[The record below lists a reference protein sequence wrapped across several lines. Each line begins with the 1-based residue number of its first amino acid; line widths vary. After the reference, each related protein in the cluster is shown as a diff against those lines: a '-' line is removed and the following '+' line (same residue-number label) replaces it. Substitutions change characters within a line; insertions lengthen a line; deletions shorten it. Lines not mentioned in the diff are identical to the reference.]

1 MTTPNSRIEP
11 IVASRDEIGI
21 APARHKRT
29 APAEGGSGKGG
40 ANALLVWLLLVLVVA
55 LGAAAVWQYQTY
67 QQLLAR
73 FEMIE
78 NKLSSTDE
86 SLSQNGAALQIK
98 LKEQAETLDTHWSEI
113 RKLWGVSNDR
123 NKDNIAANRKD
134 IDFLAAKRAEFDKQ
148 LGLFSK
154 QLKDQQNSI
163 AQSGVNGLAIA
174 ADLERLNAELSKMA
188 AGVEGVQGKF
198 GAVDEQFKIHAEAIA
213 AFDSYRRQ
221 TNQRLLQLEPTSAP
235 TAP

>member
-1 MTTPNSRIEP
+1 MTSPHTRVEP

-21 APARHKRT
+21 APSQQRRPP
-29 APAEGGSGKGG
+29 PASGNGRGSSG
-40 ANALLVWLLLVLVVA
+40 LLWLLLVLVVA
-55 LGAAAVWQYQTY
+55 LGGAAIWQYQTY
-67 QQLLAR
+67 QQLLSR
-73 FEMIE
+73 FEQVE

-98 LKEQAETLDTHWSEI
+98 IQEQAETLDTHWSEI

-134 IDFLAAKRAEFDKQ
+134 IDFLAAKRADFDKQ
-148 LGLFSK
+148 LSGFSK
-154 QLKDQQNSI
+154 QIKEQQKNI

-174 ADLERLNAELSKMA
+174 ADLERLNADLSKLGSA
-188 AGVEGVQGKF
+188 LENLQSKF
-198 GAVDEQFKIHAEAIA
+198 TAVDEQFNNHAEAIA

-221 TNQRLLQLEPTSAP
+221 TNQRLLKLESSSAP
-235 TAP
+235 AAP

>member
-1 MTTPNSRIEP
+1 MTSPHTRVEP

-21 APARHKRT
+21 APSQQRRPP
-29 APAEGGSGKGG
+29 PASGNGRGSSG
-40 ANALLVWLLLVLVVA
+40 LLWLLLVLVVA
-55 LGAAAVWQYQTY
+55 LGGAAIWQYQTY
-67 QQLLAR
+67 QQLLSR
-73 FEMIE
+73 FEQVE

-98 LKEQAETLDTHWSEI
+98 IQEQAETLDTHWSEI

-134 IDFLAAKRAEFDKQ
+134 IDFLAAKRADFDKQ
-148 LGLFSK
+148 LSGFSK
-154 QLKDQQNSI
+154 QIKEQQKNI

-174 ADLERLNAELSKMA
+174 ADLERLNADLSKLGSA
-188 AGVEGVQGKF
+188 LENLQSKF
-198 GAVDEQFKIHAEAIA
+198 TAVDEQFNNHAEAIA

-221 TNQRLLQLEPTSAP
+221 TNQRLLKLESS
-235 TAP
+235 TAPAAP

>member
-1 MTTPNSRIEP
+1 MTSPHTRVEP

-21 APARHKRT
+21 APSQQRRP
-29 APAEGGSGKGG
+29 PAGSGSGRG
-40 ANALLVWLLLVLVVA
+40 SSAWLWLLLVSVIA
-55 LGAAAVWQYQTY
+55 LGGAAIWQYQTY
-67 QQLLAR
+67 QQLLSR
-73 FEMIE
+73 FEQVE

-98 LKEQAETLDTHWSEI
+98 IQEQAETLDTHWSEI

-134 IDFLAAKRAEFDKQ
+134 IDFLAAKRADFDKQ
-148 LGLFSK
+148 LSGFSK
-154 QLKDQQNSI
+154 QIKEQQKSI

-174 ADLERLNAELSKMA
+174 ADLERLNADLSKLDSA
-188 AGVEGVQGKF
+188 LENLQSKF
-198 GAVDEQFKIHAEAIA
+198 TAVDEQFNNHAEAIA

-221 TNQRLLQLEPTSAP
+221 TNQRLLKLESS
-235 TAP
+235 TAPAAP